1 MDRATLLDL
10 LARAEQHVI
19 LGKSQIDSQY
29 RVIAKLEREGHD
41 TTEAVELLKQFI
53 EAQERYEADRR
64 RLMTRLATA
73 S

>member
-1 MDRATLLDL
+1 MDRATLIDL

-41 TTEAVELLKQFI
+41 TTEAVELLTQFV